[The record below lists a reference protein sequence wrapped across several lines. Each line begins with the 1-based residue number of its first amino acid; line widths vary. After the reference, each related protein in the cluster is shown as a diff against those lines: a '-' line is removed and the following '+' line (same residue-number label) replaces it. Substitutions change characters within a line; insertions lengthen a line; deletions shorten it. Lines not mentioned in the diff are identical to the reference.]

1 MRCGVSLRL
10 LLGLALGALAQVV
23 PGATPIDLQLI
34 GRWCSA
40 EVTLRRPDG
49 TTTSSK
55 SNASQYTVQTFSKDR
70 VVVEW
75 VRQPQWARWTQSYT
89 VVSAGQLAMKMLEH
103 SSLPSLVG
111 SKSTYRYRT
120 QGDVLKLI
128 SEPQQKEEPVVEST
142 WTRCQD

>member
-1 MRCGVSLRL
+1 VSLGF
-10 LLGLALGALAQVV
+10 LLGVALGAAAV
-23 PGATPIDLQLI
+23 PSADPQLI

-40 EVTLRRPDG
+40 EVTLRRADG
-49 TTTSSK
+49 TTSSSK

-75 VRQPQWARWTQSYT
+75 VRQPQWARWTQSYA
-89 VVSAGQLAMKMLEH
+89 VVSAGQLSMKMLEH
-103 SSLPSLVG
+103 SSLPGLVG

-120 QGDVLKLI
+120 QGDVLKLV